1 MSSDGCLGCVKM
13 EVSTATLMDGRVV
26 CNECPDWMLECEGR
40 HILKTVKTDK
50 KIRDALASRRD
61 AGRGDVSRL
70 REVMLKLR
78 GL

>member
-1 MSSDGCLGCVKM
+1 
-13 EVSTATLMDGRVV
+13 
-26 CNECPDWMLECEGR
+26 MLECEGR
-40 HILKTVKTDK
+40 YILKTVKTDK
-50 KIRDALASRRD
+50 KIRDALAARRD

>member
-1 MSSDGCLGCVKM
+1 
-13 EVSTATLMDGRVV
+13 
-26 CNECPDWMLECEGR
+26 MLECEGR

-50 KIRDALASRRD
+50 KIRDALSSRRD